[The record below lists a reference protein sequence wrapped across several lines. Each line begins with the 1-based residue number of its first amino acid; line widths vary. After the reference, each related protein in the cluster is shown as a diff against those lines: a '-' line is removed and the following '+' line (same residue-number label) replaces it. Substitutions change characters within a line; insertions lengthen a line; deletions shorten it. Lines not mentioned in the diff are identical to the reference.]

1 MAMINC
7 PECGQEISD
16 KAKKYIH
23 CGKVFVEEEIIKE
36 EIKCDECGAV
46 LTETDEVCPNCGCP
60 VEKKATKNETKLQQV
75 EVASIKMAKKQRGL
89 F

>member
-16 KAKKYIH
+16 KAKKCIH

-36 EIKCDECGAV
+36 EIEWHSLKH
-46 LTETDEVCPNCGCP
+46 LSP
-60 VEKKATKNETKLQQV
+60 KQV
-75 EVASIKMAKKQRGL
+75 IEDGISICSKISDHWKQ
-89 F
+89 